1 MVQTDLF
8 YWYGVTAAA
17 YIVTCWVF
25 SVVRGVHN
33 CGTPKERRA
42 YIWPDR
48 KMQVMIYLCGTV
60 LLPYVLNPQ
69 NEAAWILMKSYFPC
83 TYYFYCGALIFCFF
97 GTVKQ
102 WKIWKK
108 ANFIAAIVTFLA
120 LAPLVA
126 NAWWPSGLLSP
137 EFIKAWNYVV
147 IAVSIIMIGYTG
159 VAMWQVMQW
168 LKMARE
174 VNYSNPEDFPTEYA
188 HRMWLTPIILTPF
201 LWPAFITDSQTVMAI
216 LCIPLAI
223 FNIVLLLNTEAAYL
237 DSHLKLEQVVER
249 CNFSRR
255 YVSQVLTD
263 RFGGF
268 SDYVN
273 GLRLNYFERY
283 KAQHPNST
291 DESAAEASGFT
302 SYKAYLKAKE
312 RLPQR

>member
-1 MVQTDLF
+1 MVQTDST
-8 YWYGVTAAA
+8 YWYGVTAAV
-17 YIVTCWVF
+17 YIATCWIF
-25 SVVRGVHN
+25 SVVRGIHN

-48 KMQVMIYLCGTV
+48 KMQVIIYLTGTV

-69 NEAAWILMKSYFPC
+69 REAAWILMKSYFPC

-102 WKIWKK
+102 WKVWKK
-108 ANFIAAIVTFLA
+108 ANFVAAILTDIDEEEAESSEDDELA
-120 LAPLVA
+120 EER
-126 NAWWPSGLLSP
+126 N
-137 EFIKAWNYVV
+137 NR
-147 IAVSIIMIGYTG
+147 IATEIEQFVS
-159 VAMWQVMQW
+159 
-168 LKMARE
+168 
-174 VNYSNPEDFPTEYA
+174 
-188 HRMWLTPIILTPF
+188 
-201 LWPAFITDSQTVMAI
+201 
-216 LCIPLAI
+216 
-223 FNIVLLLNTEAAYL
+223 TEAAYL

-255 YVSQVLTD
+255 YVSKVFTE

-283 KAQHPNST
+283 KLQHPNST

-312 RLPQR
+312 RLPQK